1 MNKSV
6 LSQVNFSGKDL
17 RGVELTN
24 CDLRKSNFCES
35 LVVGTKF
42 CGSMIDSDVIS
53 SMKNEQLRQC
63 DITGCNLSGIKM
75 NKMDLSFVNFN
86 GCDLRGVDFSNS
98 NLDHSTFRGALLDDS
113 ALVSA
118 GAVELAKAN
127 LFGVVFFGD
136 LCRCNLEGTNLVGA
150 VFKGAVK
157 GANFRGSVLNRVN
170 WSGVPVDFD
179 LIRWRMDSEPVFA
192 KKNSLSGL
200 TLCTVKGQ
208 EMPDKS
214 WNFSGCTICSGSDLS
229 GCDLG
234 DSNFSGVTLSGVN
247 LSGVNF
253 STAILTGCN
262 LSGCDFT
269 ETQLPKDLTNVNLS
283 GVDLSNRDFTKTTL
297 VGCNLSGCNLSGANL
312 SGANLSGCNLCGANL
327 YGTTVTDSDFT
338 AATLVDVTFPVDL
351 TCPHGCDSAGTM
363 LKFGEP
369 GCNRNTPSDEYSY
382 QGTFYAVCKHHSSST
397 WKF

>member
-24 CDLRKSNFCES
+24 CDLRKSNFSES

-42 CGSMIDSDVIS
+42 CGSIIDSDVIS

-63 DITGCNLSGIKM
+63 DITGCNLSGLKM

-86 GCDLRGVDFSNS
+86 GCDLRGADFSNS

-118 GAVELAKAN
+118 GSVELAKAN

-157 GANFRGSVLNRVN
+157 GANFRGSVLHRVN
-170 WSGVPVDFD
+170 WSGVPVDYD

-192 KKNSLSGL
+192 KKNSLSG
-200 TLCTVKGQ
+200 
-208 EMPDKS
+208 
-214 WNFSGCTICSGSDLS
+214 CTICDLS
-229 GCDLG
+229 GCDLR
-234 DSNFSGVTLSGVN
+234 DFNFSGVTLSGVN
-247 LSGVNF
+247 LSGV
-253 STAILTGCN
+253 
-262 LSGCDFT
+262 
-269 ETQLPKDLTNVNLS
+269 
-283 GVDLSNRDFTKTTL
+283 DLSKRDFTKTTL

-312 SGANLSGCNLCGANL
+312 R
-327 YGTTVTDSDFT
+327 GTTVTNSDFT

-351 TCPHGCDSAGTM
+351 ICPHCNSAGKI
-363 LKFGEP
+363 LKFVPP
-369 GCNRNTPSDEYSY
+369 GSNRNRPTSQWSY
-382 QGTFYAVCKHHSSST
+382 QGTFYAVCKNHSSTT
-397 WKF
+397 WKLN